1 MCSFSKK
8 LRSTVLITAV
18 VLFGGTYQVWAF
30 PSRHIASPAGHSV
43 VIHLCKPGNKNCN
56 PVTGGTPVPCSKTHA
71 EPATLFVSRSI
82 IHSTSFRAIGSP
94 IVASSVVASL
104 NLRCRTNATACLVNS
119 RSGDTSKACPKS
131 CTNSR
136 SDKILDL
143 TARSDCS
150 DLCADPFG

>member
-71 EPATLFVSRSI
+71 GCHIDSGL
-82 IHSTSFRAIGSP
+82 GSACQGGGP
-94 IVASSVVASL
+94 GSCGIF
-104 NLRCRTNATACLVNS
+104 TNYPGS
-119 RSGDTSKACPKS
+119 
-131 CTNSR
+131 
-136 SDKILDL
+136 
-143 TARSDCS
+143 
-150 DLCADPFG
+150 

>member
-71 EPATLFVSRSI
+71 DRPRCLSR
-82 IHSTSFRAIGSP
+82 A
-94 IVASSVVASL
+94 ASSIRRVF
-104 NLRCRTNATACLVNS
+104 
-119 RSGDTSKACPKS
+119 G
-131 CTNSR
+131 R
-136 SDKILDL
+136 SDRLL
-143 TARSDCS
+143 SLPA
-150 DLCADPFG
+150 